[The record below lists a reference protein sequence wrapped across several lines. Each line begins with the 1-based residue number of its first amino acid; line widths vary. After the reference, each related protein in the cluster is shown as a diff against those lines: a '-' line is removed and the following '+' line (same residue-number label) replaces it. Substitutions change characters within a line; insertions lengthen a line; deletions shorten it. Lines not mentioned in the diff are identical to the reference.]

1 MVDLQC
7 CVCFQCTAKKDGAGG
22 IRLPDFRLYDKVT
35 NQNIMLHTHTHTHTV
50 KNRAKRK
57 LWRRGDVSPER
68 M

>member
-35 NQNIMLHTHTHTHTV
+35 NQNIMLLTHTHAHTHTHKHL
-50 KNRAKRK
+50 K
-57 LWRRGDVSPER
+57 
-68 M
+68 